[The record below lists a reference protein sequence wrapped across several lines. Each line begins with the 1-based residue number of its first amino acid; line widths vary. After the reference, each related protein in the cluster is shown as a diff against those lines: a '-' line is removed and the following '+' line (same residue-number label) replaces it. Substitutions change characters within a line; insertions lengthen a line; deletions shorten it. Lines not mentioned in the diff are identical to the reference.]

1 MLTETELRK
10 LKAQEDGR
18 ITHLHEWTYSDGHK
32 EYRAWFNNGGL
43 SEEITK
49 EQYDRYSKFMTNN
62 NDCLFNPKKE
72 CEYKMTAYWSYKEG
86 GNGLPKW
93 FNWLF

>member
-18 ITHLHEWTYSDGHK
+18 VTHLYEWTHSDGHK
-32 EYRAWFNNGGL
+32 EYHAWFNNGGL

-49 EQYDRYSKFMTNN
+49 EQYDRYSKFMINQ
-62 NDCLFNPKKE
+62 NDCICNPGK
-72 CEYKMTAYWSYKEG
+72 CEYKMTACWSYKQG
-86 GNGLPKW
+86 GNGLPRW
-93 FNWLF
+93 FNWFF

>member
-1 MLTETELRK
+1 MLTEKELRK

-18 ITHLHEWTYSDGHK
+18 IINLFEWTYSDGYK
-32 EYRAWFNNGGL
+32 KYCACFNNGGL

-49 EQYDRYSKFMTNN
+49 EQYDKYSKFMTNG
-62 NDCLFNPKKE
+62 NDWICNPKKE
-72 CEYKMTAYWSYKEG
+72 CNFQMTAYWTYEQG
-86 GNGLPKW
+86 GNGLPRW